1 MKSIRRIET
10 VLPHRQATRDPRH
23 SQQYVLISLV
33 ILGLLVFR
41 VRPPEFAIAFGNHL
55 AISDSHSHDKRQ
67 SLEVLTDVLAVA
79 RDTFRFEARKS
90 HLTRLVSL
98 ALANDFLWEGC
109 CHNRPP
115 PLT

>member
-1 MKSIRRIET
+1 MKFVRRIET
-10 VLPHRQATRDPRH
+10 VLPHHQATRDRRH

-41 VRPPEFAIAFGNHL
+41 IRPPEFAIAFGNHL

-67 SLEVLTDVLAVA
+67 SLEVLADVLAVA
-79 RDTFRFEARKS
+79 RDTFRFEPRKS
-90 HLTRLVSL
+90 HLTGLVSL
-98 ALANDFLWEGC
+98 AFANDFPWEGS

-115 PLT
+115 PIT